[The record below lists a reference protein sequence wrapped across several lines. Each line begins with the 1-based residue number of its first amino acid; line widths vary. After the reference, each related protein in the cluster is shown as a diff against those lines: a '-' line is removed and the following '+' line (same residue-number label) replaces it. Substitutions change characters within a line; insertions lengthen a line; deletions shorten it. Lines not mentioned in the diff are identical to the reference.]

1 MIGDEMRHHIRWA
14 VALCVGLC
22 ASLAAAQSGKPI
34 KIGAISALGNG
45 AVFPESSQAAR
56 AYFDTVNASGGIGG
70 RPLQYLSMDEKMDP
84 AATARAATQL
94 LVDPEVVALVGS
106 SGLLDCEVNQQRYIE
121 AGILSLQ
128 GGSAAPACFRS
139 PNIVPV
145 NNGPYTGLASA
156 VTFARQQLKSQ
167 HLCVVVLELP
177 GMLAGYTQ
185 ALQKLAAQ
193 TGQAAPP
200 MQVVQLGGDWKPV
213 LNSLE
218 AQACDVVVFTG
229 HESAVLQWLQSAR
242 ELGFTGI
249 RWVFLAP
256 AYTARVAQALRNSA
270 DGIYAMSEFEP
281 WNSRSLS
288 SLDWRE
294 LMRQHKLPLSGLSQG
309 GYLAAQLLV
318 RTLRK
323 MPAPITRASVT
334 AALRQMPP
342 QEHPLLGMPFHI
354 GDAARHSPNRTA
366 IPMQLVQG
374 VWRIAAPDW
383 IRVPDVH

>member
-1 MIGDEMRHHIRWA
+1 MIGDKMRHHIRWA

-22 ASLAAAQSGKPI
+22 ASLATAQSGKPI
-34 KIGAISALGNG
+34 KIGAISALSNG
-45 AVFPESSQAAR
+45 PTFPEPSQAVK

-70 RPLQYLSMDEKMDP
+70 RPLLYLSMDEKADP

-94 LVDPEVVALVGS
+94 LADPEVVALVGG
-106 SGLLDCEVNQQRYIE
+106 SGLLDCEVNHQRYAD
-121 AGILSLQ
+121 AGIVSLQ
-128 GGSAAPACFRS
+128 GGAVAAACFRS
-139 PNIVPV
+139 PHIVPV

-156 VTFARQQLKSQ
+156 VAFARQQLKSQ
-167 HLCVVVLELP
+167 HLCTVVLELP
-177 GMLAGYTQ
+177 GMLVGYTQ
-185 ALQKLAAQ
+185 ALQRLAAHSG
-193 TGQAAPP
+193 TPVPP
-200 MQVVQLGGDWKPV
+200 MLVVKPGGDWKPV
-213 LNSLE
+213 LNQLE

-229 HESAVLQWLQSAR
+229 HESAVLQWLQMAR

-256 AYTARVAQALRNSA
+256 AYTARVAQELRNSA
-270 DGIYAMSEFEP
+270 DEIYAMSEFEP

-294 LMRQHKLPLSGLSQG
+294 LMRQHKLPLTGLSQG

-323 MPAPITRASVT
+323 MPPPITRATVT

-354 GDAARHSPNRTA
+354 GNAARHSPNRAA

>member
-1 MIGDEMRHHIRWA
+1 MLHSLRWV

-22 ASLAAAQSGKPI
+22 ASLAIAQSGKPI
-34 KIGAISALGNG
+34 KIGAISALSNG
-45 AVFPESSQAAR
+45 ATFSESSQAVK

-70 RPLQYLSMDEKMDP
+70 RPLLYLSLDEKMDP
-84 AATARAATQL
+84 VTTARAATQL
-94 LVDPEVVALVGS
+94 LADPEVVALVGS
-106 SGLLDCEVNQQRYIE
+106 SGLLDCEVNHRRYE
-121 AGILSLQ
+121 DAGILSLQ
-128 GGSAAPACFRS
+128 GGAIAPACFRS

-156 VTFARQQLKSQ
+156 VVFARQQLKSQ
-167 HLCVVVLELP
+167 HLCTVALDLP
-177 GMLAGYTQ
+177 GMVAGYTQ
-185 ALQKLAAQ
+185 AMQRLAAQ
-193 TGQAAPP
+193 SGQLLPP
-200 MQVVQLGGDWKPV
+200 MQVVKPGEDWKLV
-213 LNSLE
+213 LNQLE
-218 AQACDVVVFTG
+218 ADACDVVVFTG

-256 AYTARVAQALRNSA
+256 AYTARLAQVLRNSA

-294 LMRQHKLPLSGLSQG
+294 LMRQYKLPLSGLSQG
-309 GYLAAQLLV
+309 GYLSAQLLV

-323 MPAPITRASVT
+323 MAVPITRANVT

-342 QEHPLLGMPFHI
+342 QDYPQLGMPFRI